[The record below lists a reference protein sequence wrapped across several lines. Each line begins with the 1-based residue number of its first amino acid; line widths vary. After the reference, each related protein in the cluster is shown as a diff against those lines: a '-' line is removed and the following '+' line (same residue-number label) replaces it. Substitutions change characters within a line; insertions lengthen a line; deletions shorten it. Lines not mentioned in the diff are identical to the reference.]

1 MRNVPPT
8 TANYIQRAGRAG
20 RRTDSA
26 AYVLTFA
33 QRRSHDLTYYADPGQ
48 IVAGKIFPP
57 RFSLANAKIVR
68 RHMQAIL
75 IASFLRHER
84 DHNGRLFHNVGDFF
98 QPSDGQERG
107 SHLLSVFANQQPIH
121 VRTALY
127 RIVPPEIHAEVG
139 IDNWAWLNDM
149 IELLELV
156 DSEVVNEL
164 ETYLR
169 LEQEA
174 AGQREYGK
182 SRHYQLV
189 RNTIRSRSLL
199 GTMASRNL
207 LPKYGFPTDVV
218 ELKTNHLSI
227 PQATQVE
234 LQRDLRMAIAE
245 YAPGSQIIAA
255 KQIWTGGGI
264 LIQPNRSLPE
274 QHYAVCP
281 SCGHFHLHAQRVP
294 NNCVVCATG
303 LSQRRGQHGVFIK
316 PEFGFIAADG
326 QQRPG
331 EQRPQRLYSSRVYF
345 AEYAASSN
353 GITPVEP
360 EFEHVAVASGP
371 QVRVDQRHSR
381 FGRMV
386 LVNSG
391 PLDRGFAIC
400 RSCGFAQVTPL
411 SGVRG
416 RGARRSA
423 SHRNPRTGRDCTE
436 LTFSAHL
443 GHDFLTDVVEL
454 RFLGVV
460 TDRRDEALWRSLVY
474 ALLEGASQGLG
485 IRRDDLDGTLYRH
498 TSGVAPALILYDNVP
513 GGAGHVQGIAQE
525 LPRVL
530 QAAYERVSR
539 ECCGPE
545 TSCYECLRNY
555 RNQPYHDQLRRG
567 VVRDFLAI
575 VAGQLKVNG
584 GSVWFV

>member
-1 MRNVPPT
+1 
-8 TANYIQRAGRAG
+8 
-20 RRTDSA
+20 
-26 AYVLTFA
+26 
-33 QRRSHDLTYYADPGQ
+33 
-48 IVAGKIFPP
+48 
-57 RFSLANAKIVR
+57 
-68 RHMQAIL
+68 
-75 IASFLRHER
+75 
-84 DHNGRLFHNVGDFF
+84 
-98 QPSDGQERG
+98 
-107 SHLLSVFANQQPIH
+107 
-121 VRTALY
+121 
-127 RIVPPEIHAEVG
+127 
-139 IDNWAWLNDM
+139 
-149 IELLELV
+149 
-156 DSEVVNEL
+156 
-164 ETYLR
+164 
-169 LEQEA
+169 
-174 AGQREYGK
+174 
-182 SRHYQLV
+182 
-189 RNTIRSRSLL
+189 
-199 GTMASRNL
+199 
-207 LPKYGFPTDVV
+207 
-218 ELKTNHLSI
+218 
-227 PQATQVE
+227 
-234 LQRDLRMAIAE
+234 
-245 YAPGSQIIAA
+245 
-255 KQIWTGGGI
+255 
-264 LIQPNRSLPE
+264 
-274 QHYAVCP
+274 
-281 SCGHFHLHAQRVP
+281 
-294 NNCVVCATG
+294 
-303 LSQRRGQHGVFIK
+303 
-316 PEFGFIAADG
+316 
-326 QQRPG
+326 
-331 EQRPQRLYSSRVYF
+331 VYF